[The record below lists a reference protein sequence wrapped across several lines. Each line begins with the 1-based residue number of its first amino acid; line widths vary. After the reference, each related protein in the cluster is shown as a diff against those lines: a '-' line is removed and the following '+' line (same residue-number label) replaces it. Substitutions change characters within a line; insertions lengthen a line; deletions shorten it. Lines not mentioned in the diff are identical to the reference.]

1 MPIEAR
7 RAINVAASNGDWPIY
22 LWGDAGRGKSCAAAA
37 VFSLWRKPAMWISFS
52 QLCDDLNKFHTSQI
66 VTFYSG
72 ATPVDLSKSG
82 YWQRLKNTGL
92 VVVDEIGT
100 KGSSDH
106 RFDTLLQLLELRK
119 KRPLVLT
126 GNLTPES
133 IATAYDERVL
143 SRIYEGTVI
152 EFIGVDHRL
161 DGLEDRIHQT

>member
-1 MPIEAR
+1 MS
-7 RAINVAASNGDWPIY
+7 VAASNGDWPIY

-37 VFSLWRKPAMWISFS
+37 AFASWSKPAIWLGFS
-52 QLCDDLNKFHTSQI
+52 QLCDDLNKFNTSQI

-100 KGSSDH
+100 KDSSGH
-106 RFDTLLQLLELRK
+106 RFDTVLQLLELRK
-119 KRPLVLT
+119 KRPLILT
-126 GNLTPES
+126 GNLSPEKIS
-133 IATAYDERVL
+133 DTYDERVL

-152 EFIGVDHRL
+152 QFVGQDHRFV
-161 DGLEDRIHQT
+161 GAEDRIHQT